1 MSVGSPSIDDLHQR
15 VQVIGQWA
23 AINGHNGVPY
33 GLVQRWRATAQA
45 TLTDPEIA
53 GRWDDD
59 AGSPG
64 RRGRRLCRRMASSSP
79 GVAKRDVREKSRM
92 CIARRVAPLSAID
105 DK

>member
-1 MSVGSPSIDDLHQR
+1 MILPTCASSPKGATIEEAPALEGFFHSFLQKH
-15 VQVIGQWA
+15 
-23 AINGHNGVPY
+23 
-33 GLVQRWRATAQA
+33 VQRWRATAQA

-64 RRGRRLCRRMASSSP
+64 RQGRRLCRRMASSSP